1 MSRIK
6 KILAKIVKA
15 DIIKVFSLTSVSTLV
30 KMTTG
35 FVSIK
40 VVASIIGPA
49 GVALLGQLNN
59 FSTILMQLASG
70 GINNGITKYVSE
82 YKQDKDILSV
92 YLSAALRITVF
103 CSLFFGIILIAI
115 SGYLSRLIM
124 SSHEYKNIFVIFGV
138 TLLLY
143 ALNNMLLS
151 IINGFK
157 EFRKYVIINIANS
170 FVGLAFTLYFVLTL
184 GLKGAMISAV
194 TYQSVMFFITLVMIR
209 KQFWMSW
216 YYFKEKI
223 NGSIIR
229 QYLQYSLMALV
240 TAACVPVTQLILRS
254 NVISQLSLEQAG
266 WWEGMNRISHM
277 AVLVVTTS
285 FSVYYLPR
293 LSEIKERWVLRKE
306 ILKSYAVIIPMLIVG
321 FTFVY
326 LLRNWII
333 RILFTPDFYPM
344 EQLFIWQLLGD
355 LFKVASWLLSFLM
368 VAKAKTKLFIST
380 EVIFSAIYLALGFIM
395 VRNNGIVGLTQAY
408 LINYV
413 LYTITMFMA
422 FRQILLA
429 RE

>member
-30 KMTTG
+30 KMATG

-82 YKQDKDILSV
+82 YKQNKDRLSV

-103 CSLFFGIILIAI
+103 CSLFFGIILIVI

-124 SSHEYKNIFVIFGV
+124 SSHEYKNVFVIFGV

-170 FVGLAFTLYFVLTL
+170 FVGLAFTLCFVLML

-216 YYFKEKI
+216 DYFKEKI

-306 ILKSYAVIIPMLIVG
+306 ILKSYAVIIPMLLVG

-355 LFKVASWLLSFLM
+355 LFKVASWLFSFLM
-368 VAKAKTKLFIST
+368 VAKAKAKLFIST
-380 EVIFSAIYLALGFIM
+380 EVIFSALYLALGFIM

-413 LYTITMFMA
+413 LYTITMFIA